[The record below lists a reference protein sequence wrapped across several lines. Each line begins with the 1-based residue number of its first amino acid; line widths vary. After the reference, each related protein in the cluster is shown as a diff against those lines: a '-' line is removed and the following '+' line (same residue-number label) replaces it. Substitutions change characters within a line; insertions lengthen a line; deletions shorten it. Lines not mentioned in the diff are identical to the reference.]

1 MGTERLEAEDTGRR
15 ARESGKVQGCLEK
28 TEAESRVEAAWEEHV
43 FSLGCDFGALRGS
56 LDGSVDPTWWGEN

>member
-1 MGTERLEAEDTGRR
+1 MGTERLEAEETGRR
-15 ARESGKVQGCLEK
+15 ARESGKAQDCLEK

-43 FSLGCDFGALRGS
+43 FSLGVLRGS